1 VAQLDREID
10 RLFEVPL
17 DEFTSK
23 RNELVRTLKQAGEK
37 EAAEQVQALS
47 KPSVPA
53 WTMNQLARQEKTAV
67 KALLEAGA
75 KLRKAQQEALRGGG
89 KSGDVLRAAQTEER
103 EALRDLSR
111 RAAAILENAG
121 RPASRAML
129 DRISAS
135 LRAAAVTE
143 GGRSALKAGRLSG
156 EPEASGFE
164 ALAGFELPAGRP
176 TATPRDELAERR
188 RRKAEL
194 ERRRRE
200 LDKNARELA
209 QRADRAERDAERAE
223 AAAAEARRT
232 AEEARREADA
242 AAAELA
248 SFDDAS

>member
-1 VAQLDREID
+1 MAQLDREID

-23 RNELVRTLKQAGEK
+23 RNELARRLKQAGDK
-37 EAAEQVQALS
+37 EAAEQVQELS

-53 WTMNQLARQEKTAV
+53 WTINQLARQEKTAV

-103 EALRDLSR
+103 EAVRDLSR
-111 RAAAILENAG
+111 RAATILENAG

-143 GGRSALKAGRLSG
+143 DGRSALKAGRLSG

-176 TATPRDELAERR
+176 ATPRDELAERR

-194 ERRRRE
+194 ERRRRALE
-200 LDKNARELA
+200 KDARELA
-209 QRADRAERDAERAE
+209 QRADRAEREADRAE

-232 AEEARREADA
+232 ADEARREADA
-242 AAAELA
+242 VAAELA
-248 SFDDAS
+248 ALEERV